1 MITKNSD
8 VKEKFLRYLIVLMAI
23 FCGMLMS
30 LNLKPS
36 SYAQD
41 SEEYVNIP
49 ILMYHS
55 VLKSKKG
62 RYTISPSMLEE
73 DIKYLKSHGYEAI
86 FIQDIID
93 YCQNEKE
100 LPKKPVVLTFDDGH
114 YNNYLYAYPLIEKYN
129 FKANLNVIGCFSEYS
144 TSSGDID
151 NPNYSYLTWSEIKTL
166 HDSGLFEIGNHT
178 YKMHQYK
185 PRFGI
190 KKIAGESDED
200 YKKALSNDI
209 SKLENKLLQ
218 KCGFTSQ
225 VFAYPFGEYNK
236 EGENILREMGFKA
249 FLTCNEGINKV
260 YKGNSK
266 VLSYLKRINRTG
278 LLSTAEFFK
287 KFNII

>member
-1 MITKNSD
+1 MK
-8 VKEKFLRYLIVLMAI
+8 KKFLYFLII
-23 FCGMLMS
+23 FVMLLSGSMMCLSFSS
-30 LNLKPS
+30 LS
-36 SYAQD
+36 FAQD
-41 SEEYVNIP
+41 SEKEYVSIP

-62 RYTISPSMLEE
+62 AYCVTPSMLED
-73 DIKYLKSHGYEAI
+73 DIKYLKNHGYEAI
-86 FIQDIID
+86 FLQDIID
-93 YCQNEKE
+93 YCQNKKE

-114 YNNYLYAYPLIEKYN
+114 YNNYFYAYPIIEKYN

-178 YKMHQYK
+178 YKMHQFK

-190 KKIAGESDED
+190 AKASSESEED

-209 SKLENKLLQ
+209 LKLENKLRQ
-218 KCGFTSQ
+218 ECGFTSQ
-225 VFAYPFGEYNK
+225 VFAYPFGKYSK
-236 EGENILREMGFKA
+236 ESENILRDIGFKA

-260 YKGNSK
+260 CKGDPT
-266 VLSYLKRINRTG
+266 VLSHLKRINRTG
-278 LLSTAEFFK
+278 LLSTEEFFS
-287 KFNII
+287 KFKIN